1 MRAAAQ
7 SARFVGK
14 TMLTPSTTSGLI
26 MNTKLVTGLFVIA
39 ASLLPIAAYSADADT
54 STTKTFAKD
63 SVITTKVK
71 TELAAEKL
79 SSLIHIKVKT
89 DDKGVVTLSGTVKT
103 QDASD
108 KAVSIAQAVTGVT
121 SVENNI
127 KIVAGK

>member
-1 MRAAAQ
+1 
-7 SARFVGK
+7 
-14 TMLTPSTTSGLI
+14 